1 MKLRTPTYFNEFH
14 CIADKCKDCCCI
26 GWEIDIDKKSADLY
40 KNVPGE
46 FGEKLRK
53 SIDFGSPSHFA
64 LNDKNRCPLLNNK
77 NLCEVYIQLGEDKMC
92 DICTEH
98 PRYYEWFNNLK
109 EGGIGLCCEEAGRI
123 ILSQNQP
130 FTTIEKEIPFED
142 ADTYDIE
149 LFDYLLN
156 CRSKIISHIEN
167 NEKNFNL
174 KIRNILWYAYT
185 IQLDIDNDMLDDEEI
200 FDIIDYEKKDITPIL
215 NFYTTLDPLNPDW
228 MPYLKHSILTYNNS
242 QNSLH
247 DFEKQNPQL
256 NNYLQNIAIYFI
268 WRYFLKATFDKDVL
282 SKVEFIAI
290 SIALIKILFFCQWL
304 ENKTLTLEDCI
315 EIVKNFSKEI
325 EYSEDNLQ
333 KIEDI
338 FYDSTDFSINN
349 IIGIF

>member
-26 GWEIDIDKKSADLY
+26 GWEIDIDKKSADFY
-40 KNVPGE
+40 KNVSGE

-92 DICTEH
+92 DIRTEH
-98 PRYYEWFNNLK
+98 RRYYEWFNNLK

-123 ILSQNQP
+123 ILSQKKP

-142 ADTYDIE
+142 ADTYDME
-149 LFDYLLN
+149 LFNYLLN

-167 NEKNFNL
+167 TEKNFNL

-185 IQLDIDNDMLDDEEI
+185 IQLDIDSDMLDDEEI
-200 FDIIDYEKKDITPIL
+200 FDIIDYEKTDITPIL

-228 MPYLKHSILTYNNS
+228 IAYLKHSILT
-242 QNSLH
+242 
-247 DFEKQNPQL
+247 
-256 NNYLQNIAIYFI
+256 
-268 WRYFLKATFDKDVL
+268 
-282 SKVEFIAI
+282 
-290 SIALIKILFFCQWL
+290 
-304 ENKTLTLEDCI
+304 
-315 EIVKNFSKEI
+315 
-325 EYSEDNLQ
+325 
-333 KIEDI
+333 
-338 FYDSTDFSINN
+338 
-349 IIGIF
+349 